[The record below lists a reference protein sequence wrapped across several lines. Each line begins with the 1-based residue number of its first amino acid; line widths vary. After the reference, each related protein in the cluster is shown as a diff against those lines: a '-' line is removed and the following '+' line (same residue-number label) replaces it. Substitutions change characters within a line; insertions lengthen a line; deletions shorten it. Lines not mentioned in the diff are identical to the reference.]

1 MFRHKIGG
9 MYMDNFLCSNSSVI
23 QYFSNELVFTN
34 ENFSNALCSEKAES
48 KKIPT
53 NNTLCQNLAYQNEIN
68 FRFDS
73 FADKSKDIEIAR
85 KPNLRKLC
93 SFIALKL
100 GFNVSSTGTFLL
112 IDAILYLY
120 YNNIDVCQMKT
131 IYTMLEKKH
140 NLATTKV
147 RWNIENSMKSMRK
160 YSNEKAICSFFT
172 EYDGR
177 FLNAKYIIAL
187 SVYELGRHFTPP
199 KYTNERIEKILY
211 SI

>member
-1 MFRHKIGG
+1 
-9 MYMDNFLCSNSSVI
+9 MDNFLCSNSSVI

-48 KKIPT
+48 KKIPA
-53 NNTLCQNLAYQNEIN
+53 NEHNTSCPKLAYQNEIN
-68 FRFDS
+68 FHFDS
-73 FADKSKDIEIAR
+73 FTDKSKDVEIAK

-120 YNNIDVCQMKT
+120 CNDIDVCQMKS
-131 IYTMLEKKH
+131 IYAMLEKKH
-140 NLATTKV
+140 NLATEKV

-187 SVYELGRHFTPP
+187 SVYELRRHFTPP
-199 KYTNERIEKILY
+199 EYTNERIEKILY